1 MTFTNV
7 IA

>member
-1 MTFTNV
+1 MVFTNV